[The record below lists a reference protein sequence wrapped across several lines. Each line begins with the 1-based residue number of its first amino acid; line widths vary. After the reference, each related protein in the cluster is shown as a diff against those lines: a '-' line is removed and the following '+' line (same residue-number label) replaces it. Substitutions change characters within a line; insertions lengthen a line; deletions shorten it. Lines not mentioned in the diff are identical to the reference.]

1 MPAIRKILGS
11 LVLGATLSACATGP
25 KLAPAG
31 EFVAGD
37 YAVTL
42 GSDWNAIQIKTGKKK
57 KANLLTKDG
66 PALNA
71 VYLFSDIQ
79 PGDSLLRQ
87 RRKDNPVPIYS
98 EDLFD
103 LELVEFLTDSL
114 AKGGGMVG
122 LTPQNVRPDSFLG
135 DDAIRFELSGQT
147 SQGLLMSGSALMSS
161 NNGGLDIVLFLA
173 PSEYYAGKVGPD
185 VDLMFRSVSGA
196 AAVGGSGSGSGVS
209 G

>member
-1 MPAIRKILGS
+1 MPAIKKILAS
-11 LVLGATLSACATGP
+11 LVLATTLSACATGP
-25 KLAPAG
+25 QLAPAG

-37 YAVTL
+37 YSVTL
-42 GSDWNAIQIKTGKKK
+42 GSDWNAIKIKTGKKE

-71 VYLFSDIQ
+71 VYLFSDIK

-87 RRKDNPVPIYS
+87 VRKDVPVPIFS
-98 EDLFD
+98 EDMFD

-114 AKGGGMVG
+114 AKGGGIAG
-122 LTPQNVRPDSFLG
+122 LRAENVRPDSFLG

-147 SQGLLMSGSALMSS
+147 AQGLRMSGSALMSS

-173 PSEYYAGKVGPD
+173 PTEYYADKVAAD

-196 AAVGGSGSGSGVS
+196 ATVGGSGSGSGVS